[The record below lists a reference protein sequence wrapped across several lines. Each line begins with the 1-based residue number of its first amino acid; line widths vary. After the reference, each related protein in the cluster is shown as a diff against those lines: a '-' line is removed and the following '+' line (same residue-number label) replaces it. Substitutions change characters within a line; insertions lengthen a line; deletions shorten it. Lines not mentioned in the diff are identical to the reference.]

1 MELNFQIIEEN
12 DVWLK
17 MWVKT
22 KKEYF
27 CFANEIYCLFTWNAV
42 PTAQTIF
49 LYSTISTVSALK
61 AGTVQW
67 FSLNC
72 HRRDLFGSNILH
84 LGFKAVSDNVIS
96 AIEHPKKAKIYISTV
111 REQKGLGTT
120 DIRQDGYHNDYLTII
135 PQARMGYES
144 IAHEAEGLM
153 GYWLRG
159 HEGERNNCFSKIQLV
174 GQKNIKTNIFSQVLL
189 PKHYKYGGAFR

>member
-27 CFANEIYCLFTWNAV
+27 CFANEIYCLFAWNEV

-61 AGTVQW
+61 ADTVQW

-72 HRRDLFGSNILH
+72 HRRNLFGSNILH

-96 AIEHPKKAKIYISTV
+96 AIEHPKKAEIYISMV

-120 DIRQDGYHNDYLTII
+120 DIRQDGYHNDYKVLVRQVVGHSRPTSVGCLTLSR
-135 PQARMGYES
+135 P
-144 IAHEAEGLM
+144 
-153 GYWLRG
+153 RG
-159 HEGERNNCFSKIQLV
+159 SPLTSKIV
-174 GQKNIKTNIFSQVLL
+174 W
-189 PKHYKYGGAFR
+189 R

>member
-1 MELNFQIIEEN
+1 M
-12 DVWLK
+12 
-17 MWVKT
+17 
-22 KKEYF
+22 
-27 CFANEIYCLFTWNAV
+27 

-61 AGTVQW
+61 ADTVQW

-96 AIEHPKKAKIYISTV
+96 AIEHPKKAEIYISMV
-111 REQKGLGTT
+111 REQRGLGTT

-135 PQARMGYES
+135 PRTRMDYWPRGY
-144 IAHEAEGLM
+144 
-153 GYWLRG
+153 
-159 HEGERNNCFSKIQLV
+159 EGERNNCFSKIQLV
-174 GQKNIKTNIFSQVLL
+174 GQKNIETKHLSQVKARHQPFLP
-189 PKHYKYGGAFR
+189 PKHFKYGGRFSLLLGYNI